1 MGVLTNSSV
10 TKEIP
15 HLSLDGPALKFDFPE
30 VRIGVAEYEEGPTGA
45 TVFSFAKP
53 VKAAVDVRG
62 GGPGTIDTDVLRLGY
77 DESFVNAISFRAD
90 RRTAW
95 RLLQAWPTQSEIR
108 VRK

>member
-1 MGVLTNSSV
+1 MPVQALLSRSRTSRSTAQPSNS
-10 TKEIP
+10 I
-15 HLSLDGPALKFDFPE
+15 FPE

-77 DESFVNAISFRAD
+77 DESLVNAISFRAD